1 MTAEEFQQ
9 AFRDEIANILGRISR
24 RYSVTD
30 QELIQALY
38 SSVKRHMAQSE
49 GDGRKGVAEYLSSL
63 NHEELCLALACAKG
77 DEAAWEDFFR
87 EYRGYMISVARSM
100 TQDAAEAEQLADS
113 TFAELYGLREVDGA
127 RVSKFS
133 FYSGLGSLRGWLRAV
148 MFQLSTDMHRKIGR
162 FVQAEEAGDL
172 DRLVGQDH
180 AQETELDF
188 IAKRY
193 SAAVSEALRRAIQQ
207 LEPRERLILAYYY
220 CDQMTLRQI
229 ADLFS
234 VHEST
239 ISRWLTKAQK
249 KIRKLVERSLLRDH
263 GFTRREAAEAME
275 LAAQR
280 ADISVVEYL
289 FEAASSDQKAGKP

>member
-9 AFRDEIANILGRISR
+9 TFRGEIAGILGRISR

-38 SSVKRHMAQSE
+38 SSVKRHMARSE
-49 GDGRKGVAEYLSSL
+49 GDGRKSVAEYLSSL

-77 DEAAWEDFFR
+77 DESAWEDFFR
-87 EYRGYMISVARSM
+87 EYRSYMISVARSM
-100 TQDAAEAEQLADS
+100 TQDAAEAQQLADS
-113 TFAELYGLREVDGA
+113 TFAELYGLREIGGE

-172 DRLVGQDH
+172 DQLVGH
-180 AQETELDF
+180 VSGKEIELDF
-188 IAKRY
+188 ISKRY
-193 SAAVSEALRRAIQQ
+193 NAAVSEALRRAIQE

-229 ADLFS
+229 GELFS

-249 KIRKLVERSLLRDH
+249 KTRKLVEKSLLRDH

-280 ADISVVEYL
+280 ADIGVAEYL
-289 FEAASSDQKAGKP
+289 FELAPSDQKASRT